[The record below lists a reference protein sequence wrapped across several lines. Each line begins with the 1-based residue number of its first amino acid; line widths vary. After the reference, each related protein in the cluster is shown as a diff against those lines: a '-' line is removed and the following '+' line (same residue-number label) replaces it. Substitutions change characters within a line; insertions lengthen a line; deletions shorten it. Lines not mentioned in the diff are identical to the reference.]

1 MAGFNPMLAL
11 SVLQAG
17 QGIIKSA
24 RTAGAYKNANA
35 ALAADRQSELQQ
47 RQKAMDIDA
56 RRRRERLRLVMAAKR
71 ARFGAQGISAS
82 SGSAEAVLQGFADRA
97 DREGQDA
104 NKLEA
109 LRVAG
114 INERYDR
121 RQRKNLLEASNARNR
136 MAFDVLR
143 RGMRNIPLIEF

>member
-35 ALAADRQSELQQ
+35 ALAGRRQAELQQ
-47 RQKAMDIDA
+47 RQRAMDIDA
-56 RRRRERLRLVMAAKR
+56 RRRRERLRQVMAAQR
-71 ARFGAQGISAS
+71 ARFGAQGVAAS
-82 SGSAEAVLQGFADRA
+82 SGSAGAVLRGLSDRA
-97 DREGQDA
+97 NREGQDA

-109 LRVAG
+109 FRAGG

-121 RQRKNLLEASNARNR
+121 QRRKNLLEASGARKR
-136 MAFDVLR
+136 MAFDLLR
-143 RGMRNIPLIEF
+143 QGMRTIPLIEL